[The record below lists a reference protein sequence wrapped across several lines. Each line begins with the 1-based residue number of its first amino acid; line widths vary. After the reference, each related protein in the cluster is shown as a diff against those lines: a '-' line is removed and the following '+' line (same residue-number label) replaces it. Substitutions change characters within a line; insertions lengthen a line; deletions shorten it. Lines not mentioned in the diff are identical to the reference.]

1 MDENRFVIP
10 NGEKER
16 VICAPPFLQRILQRA
31 ALERAFENAESA
43 VEKMYYQE
51 QLYNLDRAIRQ
62 NVSDMADFILSKDYD
77 GDVLLSGGKLLGTK
91 SGPLI
96 VDEFFGEEPKLREL
110 LKDVGEKEDEKMLS
124 LGGKNIKRVT
134 IECADGTTYTGVP
147 VRVEGCPYDYRSMT
161 VEAKIEREAAGAYGI
176 RNVTFANPATIVE
189 WTDGT
194 KTVVCCMDNA
204 VEKEKIVNGKKV
216 KTRRAQP
223 AETYSKEVGLAMCI
237 AKKHYGNKGSFNEV
251 FKKFIPEYAEAKT
264 TVYVEDEDKGVCEVV
279 GTGTLRKLPPEEA
292 KEVQEKFFGGGTEKV
307 TKRTTKIDDGK
318 IKALSDAGW
327 SAEEIA
333 KEMNISVA
341 TVYNHLKAM
350 REE

>member
-10 NGEKER
+10 ERDKAR

-77 GDVLLSGGKLLGTK
+77 GDVLLSGGKLIGTK
-91 SGPLI
+91 SGSLI
-96 VDEFFGEEPKLREL
+96 VDEFVGEEPKLREL

-161 VEAKIEREAAGAYGI
+161 VEAKIEKEAAGAYGI

-204 VEKEKIVNGKKV
+204 IEKEKIVNGKKV

-251 FKKFIPEYAEAKT
+251 FKRFIPEYSEPKT
-264 TVYVEDEDKGVCEVV
+264 TTYIEDEGKGVVEVT

-292 KEVQEKFFGGGTEKV
+292 KEVQEKFFGGG
-307 TKRTTKIDDGK
+307 
-318 IKALSDAGW
+318 
-327 SAEEIA
+327 
-333 KEMNISVA
+333 
-341 TVYNHLKAM
+341 Y
-350 REE
+350 